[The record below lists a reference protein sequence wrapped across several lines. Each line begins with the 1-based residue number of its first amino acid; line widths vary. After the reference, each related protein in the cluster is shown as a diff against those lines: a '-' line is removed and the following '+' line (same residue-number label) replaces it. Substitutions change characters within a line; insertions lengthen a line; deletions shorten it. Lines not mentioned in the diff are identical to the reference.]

1 MDDCRILY
9 LFGMALLCTIMGCM
23 PPSSNSNSPLGSQG
37 SSPEKA
43 AYFLQLQQALD
54 HLSEDPD
61 NSNLYM
67 QAGDVAQ
74 RLSLWVDARK
84 YYQKAFDLNPKS
96 AEAIYKVGYTWE
108 KSGQLY
114 VVGQG
119 MQIMSGHRDKAIRSY
134 QKTIDLNSN
143 YSDAYYRLT
152 MIALNAEDMDLAYW
166 AGQEL
171 SRLEPNSGRAIALIK
186 QVYRKRQELK
196 P

>member
-1 MDDCRILY
+1 MSRIISVWHGPALY
-9 LFGMALLCTIMGCM
+9 NHGVYA
-23 PPSSNSNSPLGSQG
+23 PSSNPNSPLGNPG

-96 AEAIYKVGYTWE
+96 AEAIYKVGYAWE

-119 MQIMSGHRDKAIRSY
+119 MQMMSGQRDKAIRSY
-134 QKTIDLNSN
+134 LKAIDLNSY

-152 MIALNAEDMDLAYW
+152 MVALNAEDMDLAYW
-166 AGQEL
+166 ASQGL
-171 SRLEPNSGRAIALIK
+171 NRVEPKSDRNISLVK

-196 P
+196 R

>member
-1 MDDCRILY
+1 MDNYRILY
-9 LFGMALLCTIMGCM
+9 LFGMTLLFTIMGCL
-23 PPSSNSNSPLGSQG
+23 PPSLDNQVL
-37 SSPEKA
+37 SPEKGT
-43 AYFLQLQQALD
+43 YYLKLQQVLD
-54 HLSEDPD
+54 HLREDPD

-74 RLSLWVDARK
+74 RLSLWEDARK

-108 KSGQLY
+108 KSGQQY

-119 MQIMSGHRDKAIRSY
+119 MQLMKGQRDKAIKSY
-134 QKTIDLNSN
+134 LKAIDLNSY

-152 MIALNAEDMDLAYW
+152 MVALNAEDMDLAYW
-166 AGQEL
+166 AGQGL
-171 SRLEPNSGRAIALIK
+171 NRVEPKSDRYIALVK

-196 P
+196 R